1 MGYKLPK
8 LNLVCSKDGFR
19 PSMSNIF
26 IDIENGN
33 CVATDARCMVIHKIE
48 DLFASTGIAFKK
60 SCYIPAEDWV
70 ELTKVFERL
79 EIVENYLMVHR
90 KKGAPVA
97 VRLLNPEDETKYPP
111 YLSVTPYGTEPV
123 EKSCFAVNPE
133 VLQNLCRAMTIELK
147 PVTFTTYKDRVA
159 LSFSQSKTDYC
170 DYEKSVK
177 AFIMECDK

>member
-1 MGYKLPK
+1 MSHKFPK
-8 LNLVCSKDGFR
+8 LNLVCCKDGFR
-19 PSMSNIF
+19 PAMENVF
-26 IDIENGN
+26 IDVEQGN

-60 SCYIPAEDWV
+60 SCYIPAVDWV

-90 KKGAPVA
+90 KKGAPCA

-111 YLSVTPYGTEPV
+111 YLSVTPYGTNPV
-123 EKSCFAVNPE
+123 GKSDFTVNPE
-133 VLQNLCRAMTIELK
+133 VLLNLCKAMTADLK

-159 LSFSQSKTDYC
+159 LSFTQSKEDYC

-177 AFIMECDK
+177 AFIMECVN